1 MGVFGNI
8 VVMQWLWLVFLFG
21 WWGVCDA
28 VLGGGTESVTTWF
41 YVVISTEVV
50 ADVASSGKTVTGKI
64 DLCVALCVRVV

>member
-8 VVMQWLWLVFLFG
+8 VVMQWLWWFFFLGGGVFVTQF
-21 WWGVCDA
+21 WV
-28 VLGGGTESVTTWF
+28 GGTESVTTWF

-50 ADVASSGKTVTGKI
+50 ADVASSGKKVTGKI